1 MAAEFI
7 LEFEGVTTKEYD
19 AVNKTLGID
28 PQSGEGDGPDGL
40 VALSPQRS
48 PLPGRRHRQRHHNAR
63 SSGQASCQYVKV
75 GAGSPCQP
83 PEVHAV

>member
-48 PLPGRRHRQRHHNAR
+48 PLPGPPSAPAATTTTLGPRVRPR
-63 SSGQASCQYVKV
+63 AST
-75 GAGSPCQP
+75 
-83 PEVHAV
+83 